1 MAPADLPGLARARRG
16 WKDRAVTTTS
26 PQLPGGGEEAA
37 HAERLFA
44 LSQDLL
50 GAADANGHLR
60 WVNAAW
66 QRTTGW
72 TPAELYERPY
82 LDFMHPEDRG
92 RVMAF
97 AEQLE
102 HTPRGESLQVEARA
116 LCADGGYRWFRC
128 SAAVADGEEP
138 LVYLSAMD
146 VTDLFEA
153 VAQLAGERTRSV
165 ERTAELE
172 RSNAELERFAS
183 VVSHDLRQSLTAVSG
198 FLALLESRHGAAMPP
213 NAAELLGYAREGG
226 ERMHALVE
234 DLLAYARVGHSAR
247 TPERVD
253 VAELVRKIAPTAA
266 AGGRLEIDG
275 ELPVVRARPREFE
288 QLLTNL
294 IGNGVKFVAP
304 GVEPVVTV
312 SAVREGAGW
321 RFAVADNGIGIPP
334 PHAQRIFGMFARAP
348 AGEEYPGTGIGLAIA
363 QKVVEAAGGRIWVE
377 PREEGG
383 SVFSFTWPGLT

>member
-1 MAPADLPGLARARRG
+1 MEGSSRALS
-16 WKDRAVTTTS
+16 TTPS
-26 PQLPGGGEEAA
+26 PPLPGGGEEAA

-50 GAADANGHLR
+50 GAADARGHLV

-66 QRTTGW
+66 ERTTGW

-82 LDFMHPEDRG
+82 LDFMHPEDRAKVG
-92 RVMAF
+92 QF
-97 AEQLE
+97 AERLE
-102 HTPRGESLQVEARA
+102 HMPRGSSLQVESRA
-116 LCADGGYRWFRC
+116 LCKDGSYRWFRC
-128 SAAVADGEEP
+128 SAAVSSVEP

-153 VAQLAGERTRSV
+153 VEQLAGERTRSV
-165 ERTAELE
+165 ARTAELE

-198 FLALLESRHGAAMPP
+198 FLALLESRHGASLPE

-234 DLLAYARVGHSAR
+234 DLLAYARVGHSGR
-247 TPERVD
+247 VPERLD
-253 VAELVRKIAPTAA
+253 VGELVRRIAPTAA
-266 AGGRLEIDG
+266 AGGRVEMG
-275 ELPVVRARPREFE
+275 ELPVIRARPREFE
-288 QLLTNL
+288 QLLVNL

-304 GVEPVVTV
+304 GVEPVVEV
-312 SAVREGAGW
+312 SAERDGAGW

-334 PHAQRIFGMFARAP
+334 PHAQRIFGMFVRAP
-348 AGEEYPGTGIGLAIA
+348 AGEDYPGTGIGLAIA

-377 PREEGG
+377 ARAGGG

>member
-1 MAPADLPGLARARRG
+1 M
-16 WKDRAVTTTS
+16 TTTPS
-26 PQLPGGGEEAA
+26 PPLPGGGAEAA

-50 GAADANGHLR
+50 GAADADGHLR

-66 QRTTGW
+66 ERTTGW

-92 RVMAF
+92 KVMLF
-97 AEQLE
+97 AERLE
-102 HTPRGESLQVEARA
+102 HTPRGQSLQVEARA
-116 LCADGGYRWFRC
+116 LCRDGSYRWFRC
-128 SAAVADGEEP
+128 SAAVADGPEP

-153 VAQLAGERTRSV
+153 LAQLAGERTRSV
-165 ERTAELE
+165 ARTAELE
-172 RSNAELERFAS
+172 RSNTELERFAS

-198 FLALLESRHGAAMPP
+198 FLALLESRHGAALPP
-213 NAAELLGYAREGG
+213 NAAELLGHARDGG

-247 TPERVD
+247 SPERVD
-253 VAELVRKIAPTAA
+253 TGELLRRIAPTAA
-266 AGGRLEIDG
+266 AGGRIEVG

-288 QLLTNL
+288 QLLANL
-294 IGNGVKFVAP
+294 IGNGVKFVAA

-312 SAVREGAGW
+312 SAAREGAGW
-321 RFAVADNGIGIPP
+321 RFEVADNGIGIPP

-348 AGEEYPGTGIGLAIA
+348 AGDEYPGTGIGLAIA

-377 PREEGG
+377 PRAGGG
-383 SVFSFTWPGLT
+383 SVFSFTWPGFT

>member
-1 MAPADLPGLARARRG
+1 
-16 WKDRAVTTTS
+16 
-26 PQLPGGGEEAA
+26 
-37 HAERLFA
+37 LFA

-66 QRTTGW
+66 ERTTGW
-72 TPAELYERPY
+72 TPEELYARPY
-82 LDFMHPEDRG
+82 LDFMHPDDRAKVG
-92 RVMAF
+92 QF
-97 AEQLE
+97 AERLE
-102 HTPRGESLQVEARA
+102 HMPRGSSLQVEARA
-116 LCADGGYRWFRC
+116 RCKDGTYRWFRC
-128 SAAVADGEEP
+128 SAAVSSDEP

-153 VAQLAGERTRSV
+153 VEQLAGERSRSV
-165 ERTAELE
+165 ERLVELE

-198 FLALLESRHGAAMPP
+198 FLALLESRHRHALPA
-213 NAAELLGYAREGG
+213 NAAELLHLAREGG

-247 TPERVD
+247 APERVD
-253 VAELVRKIAPTAA
+253 VAELVYRIAPTAA
-266 AGGRLEIDG
+266 AGARLEVG
-275 ELPVVRARPREFE
+275 ELPVVHARPREFE
-288 QLLTNL
+288 QLLANL

-304 GVEPVVTV
+304 GVEPVVSV
-312 SAVREGAGW
+312 SAAREGAGW
-321 RFAVADNGIGIPP
+321 RFSVADNGIGIPP

-377 PREEGG
+377 ARAGGG
-383 SVFSFTWPGLT
+383 SVFAFTWPGLT

>member
-1 MAPADLPGLARARRG
+1 MPSVSSRCPRTC
-16 WKDRAVTTTS
+16 WVPPTRAVTCV
-26 PQLPGGGEEAA
+26 
-37 HAERLFA
+37 
-44 LSQDLL
+44 
-50 GAADANGHLR
+50 

-92 RVMAF
+92 KVGVF

-116 LCADGGYRWFRC
+116 LCKDGSYRWFRC

-153 VAQLAGERTRSV
+153 VEQLAGERTRSV

-198 FLALLESRHGAAMPP
+198 FLALLESRHGAALPP

-247 TPERVD
+247 
-253 VAELVRKIAPTAA
+253 VAGARGRGRDGAPDRAHR
-266 AGGRLEIDG
+266 GGR
-275 ELPVVRARPREFE
+275 RPRWS
-288 QLLTNL
+288 
-294 IGNGVKFVAP
+294 
-304 GVEPVVTV
+304 
-312 SAVREGAGW
+312 SASSRSC
-321 RFAVADNGIGIPP
+321 
-334 PHAQRIFGMFARAP
+334 AR
-348 AGEEYPGTGIGLAIA
+348 
-363 QKVVEAAGGRIWVE
+363 GRA
-377 PREEGG
+377 
-383 SVFSFTWPGLT
+383 SSSSC